1 MKYRNGRRV
10 MAFCLVFC
18 QLTLTLGG
26 ASPARAQVEDNAP
39 PAIEFQP
46 LAEGRRGDTQVFSA
60 SVSDDS
66 AVESVTLR
74 YRLEPGE
81 PYASLPMKPLGG
93 TDIYTASV
101 AGADTEA
108 ESIQYYIE
116 AIDAAGNR
124 SIEGFAFDPLE
135 RVLRAPGVPIAG
147 PAPATEGLAS
157 GLTTGQKI
165 LYGVLG
171 VVVVGAI
178 AAAAGGGGS
187 SGGGQPLGD
196 DTDVPVTVVV
206 DPVP

>member
-1 MKYRNGRRV
+1 
-10 MAFCLVFC
+10 MAFCLAFC

-26 ASPARAQVEDNAP
+26 ASPARAQVEDNTP

-46 LAEGRRGDTQVFSA
+46 LEEGRRGDTQVFSA
-60 SVSDDS
+60 NVSDDS
-66 AVESVTLR
+66 AIESVTLR
-74 YRLEPGE
+74 YRLESGE

-93 TDIYTASV
+93 TNIYTASI
-101 AGADTEA
+101 AGADADA

-116 AIDAAGNR
+116 AIDAVGNR

-135 RVLRAPGVPIAG
+135 RVLRTPGVPIAG
-147 PAPATEGLAS
+147 PAPESEGPAS
-157 GLTTGQKI
+157 GLTTTQKI

-178 AAAAGGGGS
+178 AAAAGGGGGG

-196 DTDVPVTVVV
+196 ETDVPVTVVV